1 MMSKRANPA
10 AVGAFVLGALALV
23 VGGVIFFGG
32 GKFLANTERFVIFFD
47 GSVNGLQVGSQ
58 VKLQGVPIG
67 EVIDIRALVD
77 AREWDLYT
85 QTTIQIDPTRFERIG
100 LTLSLGRER
109 AELLVKQ
116 GVRARLELQSLITG
130 QLYVALDFLPNAEA
144 RVKAV
149 ETEYVQIPA
158 VPSKSQEIQEAYRQV
173 TAKLKDLNLE
183 NLIDNVQAAV
193 EGIGSLV
200 NDPELK
206 DAVANLNTTLEDAQG
221 AVADA
226 RRVMQ
231 SIDGR
236 IGPVSESVVAAL
248 SEVRGTLKGA
258 RGTLASVDSFVEPG
272 SPTSYQ
278 VSTALQEL
286 TTAARAISRLASYI
300 EENPNSLVFGR
311 ESKGD

>member
-1 MMSKRANPA
+1 MSKRANPA
-10 AVGAFVLGALALV
+10 AVGAFVLGALALAV
-23 VGGVIFFGG
+23 AGVIFFGG
-32 GKFLANTERFVIFFD
+32 GKLFADTERFVIFFE

-67 EVIDIRALVD
+67 EVTDIRAIVD
-77 AREWDLYT
+77 TREWDLYT
-85 QTTIQIDPTRFERIG
+85 QTTIQIDRSRFERIG
-100 LTLSLGRER
+100 PALSGRER
-109 AELLVKQ
+109 AELLVRQ

-144 RVKAV
+144 KLRPV
-149 ETEYVQIPA
+149 ETDSAQIPA
-158 VPSKSQEIQEAYRQV
+158 LPSKSQQMQQAYRQV

-183 NLIDNVQAAV
+183 RLIDNIQSAV
-193 EGIGSLV
+193 EGIDTLV
-200 NDPELK
+200 NDPQLK
-206 DAVANLNTTLEDAQG
+206 DAVANLNTALQDVPG

-231 SIDGR
+231 GLDGR
-236 IGPVSESVVAAL
+236 IGSVSESAVAAL
-248 SEVRGTLKGA
+248 DEVRGALKEA

-311 ESKGD
+311 GSKGD

>member
-10 AVGAFVLGALALV
+10 TVGAFVLGALVLA
-23 VGGVIFFGG
+23 VGGVVFFGG
-32 GKFLANTERFVIFFD
+32 GRIFADTERFVIFFE

-67 EVIDIRALVD
+67 EVTDIRAVVD
-77 AREWDLYT
+77 TRKWDLYT
-85 QTTIQIDPTRFERIG
+85 QTTIEIDRSRFERMG
-100 LTLSLGRER
+100 PALSGRER
-109 AELLVKQ
+109 AELLVRQ

-144 RVKAV
+144 KLRPV
-149 ETEYVQIPA
+149 ETDYAQIPA
-158 VPSKSQEIQEAYRQV
+158 VPSKSQQMQQAYRQV

-183 NLIDNVQAAV
+183 RLIDNIQSAV
-193 EGIGSLV
+193 EGIDALA
-200 NDPELK
+200 NDPKLK
-206 DAVANLNTTLEDAQG
+206 DAVANLSTTLQDAPG

-231 SIDGR
+231 SLDGR
-236 IGPVSESVVAAL
+236 IGSVSESAVAAL
-248 SEVRGTLKGA
+248 DEVRGALKEA
-258 RGTLASVDSFVEPG
+258 RGTLASVDGFVEPG
-272 SPTSYQ
+272 SPMSYQ
-278 VSTALQEL
+278 VSSALQEL

-311 ESKGD
+311 GSKGD